1 MTHRTDDDDRDYA
14 GTAAVRWL
22 GSVAVLLILLVL
34 GSAIGLLLTPRPQ
47 PQPAPPPPVLQQMP
61 PPADAPAFGWV
72 DDQPAVQAAAATL
85 EFPRFADTPAGK
97 TQDELPDH
105 AYLWDAYRDL
115 FGRPPPPQN
124 QNPVGSCV
132 SFGTSRAMER
142 SLSWAI
148 VHEAAPFKFE
158 QFREEVI
165 YAVSR
170 VDIGGGRMGG
180 DGSVGAW
187 AAKGATEVGHLP
199 AGTYGSYD
207 LTKYDPTRCRQWGS
221 RGVPADLKAELAKY
235 KTGSTSQVKT
245 WAEAK
250 KSLAQGY
257 GIAVCSNQGF
267 AKARDAN
274 GVCRPEGNWAHCMS
288 LDGYHVDKATGKE
301 YGHIENSWGTS
312 YHTGPVGWGDPSPA
326 GFWAESSV
334 VDRMLKAKDSW
345 NFSIV
350 RGFPRRRVDWVQRV
364 EPERFR
370 GLDRHFGANRNFA
383 LAW

>member
-1 MTHRTDDDDRDYA
+1 MSDCYNN
-14 GTAAVRWL
+14 GTVAVRWL
-22 GSVAVLLILLVL
+22 GAVTVILASLLGV
-34 GSAIGLLLTPRPQ
+34 GLFFLAKQ
-47 PQPAPPPPVLQQMP
+47 APPPPAVIPPGEQMGNAGP
-61 PPADAPAFGWV
+61 DTASFGWV
-72 DDQPAVQAAAATL
+72 DDQQEVLATAATL

-97 TQDELPDH
+97 TKDDLPTH
-105 AYLWDAYRDL
+105 AYLWEAYVAL
-115 FGRPPPPQN
+115 YAKVPPPQN

-148 VHEAAPFKFE
+148 VHEQAPFKFE

-170 VDIGGGRMGG
+170 VDVGGGRIGG

-187 AAKGATEVGHLP
+187 AAKGATEYGHLP

-221 RGVPADLKAELAKY
+221 RGVPSDLKPELAKF
-235 KTGSTSQVKT
+235 KTGSPSQVKT

-267 AKARDAN
+267 SRQRDAN
-274 GVCRPEGNWAHCMS
+274 GICRPEGSWAHCMC
-288 LDGYHVDKATGKE
+288 LDGYHTEGGKE
-301 YGHIENSWGTS
+301 YGHIENSWGTT
-312 YHTGPVGWGDPSPA
+312 YHTGPVGWGSPSEA

-334 VDRMLKAKDSW
+334 IERMLKANDSW
-345 NFSIV
+345 NFSTV
-350 RGFPRRRVDWVQRV
+350 RGFPRRRVDWVQNVVPVHPHNIAR
-364 EPERFR
+364 RF
-370 GLDRHFGANRNFA
+370 NIA

>member
-1 MTHRTDDDDRDYA
+1 MTHRPDDDREDYA
-14 GTAAVRWL
+14 GVAAVRWL
-22 GSVAVLLILLVL
+22 GAVAIALLVL
-34 GSAIGLLLTPRPQ
+34 LGGGLLYVATRPAPQ
-47 PQPAPPPPVLQQMP
+47 PLPPPGPPPVPQQAG
-61 PPADAPAFGWV
+61 PPADTPAFGWV
-72 DDQPAVQAAAATL
+72 DDQQAVQATAATL
-85 EFPRFADTPAGK
+85 EFPRFADTPAGR
-97 TQDELPDH
+97 TADELPDH
-105 AYLWDAYRDL
+105 AYLWEAYVSL
-115 FGRPPPPQN
+115 FARPPPPQN

-148 VHEAAPFKFE
+148 VHDNAPYKFE

-170 VDIGGGRMGG
+170 VDIGGGRIGG

-187 AAKGATEVGHLP
+187 GAKGATEVGHLP
-199 AGTYGSYD
+199 AGTYGSYN
-207 LTKYDPTRCRQWGS
+207 LTKYDPARCRAWGS
-221 RGVPADLKAELAKY
+221 RGVPADLKPELAKY
-235 KTGSTSQVKT
+235 KTGSTSQVKN

-267 AKARDAN
+267 ARERDAN

-288 LDGYHVDKATGKE
+288 LDGYHTEGGKE
-301 YGHIENSWGTS
+301 YGHIENSWGTT

-326 GFWAESSV
+326 GFWAESAV
-334 VDRMLKAKDSW
+334 IDRMLRANDSW
-345 NFSIV
+345 AFSAV

-364 EPERFR
+364 EPERVR
-370 GLDRHFGANRNFA
+370 GLDRQFAVNRNFA
-383 LAW
+383 LSW